1 MVRAEL
7 KDIAS
12 LGVEPLESFAPED
25 PTRFEIW
32 VTLSIGLEGLEAAD
46 DFQALICSTRS
57 LAAMVEQS
65 GVLVGQ
71 PLIVVEAWD
80 LPLIKRRIEDY
91 CAACQGEEWEDILP
105 MLTRLGLWEFE
116 NYNPDTKVT
125 EH

>member
-1 MVRAEL
+1 MRAEL
-7 KDIAS
+7 KDLSS

-25 PTRFEIW
+25 PTQFSLW
-32 VTLSIGLEGLEAAD
+32 VTLSIGVEGLDAAD
-46 DFQALICSTRS
+46 DFQALICSSRTLS
-57 LAAMVEQS
+57 EMVAQR

-71 PLIVVEAWD
+71 PLIVVQEWD
-80 LPLIKRRIEDY
+80 FPLIKQRIEDY

-116 NYNPDTKVT
+116 DYNPDEKVT